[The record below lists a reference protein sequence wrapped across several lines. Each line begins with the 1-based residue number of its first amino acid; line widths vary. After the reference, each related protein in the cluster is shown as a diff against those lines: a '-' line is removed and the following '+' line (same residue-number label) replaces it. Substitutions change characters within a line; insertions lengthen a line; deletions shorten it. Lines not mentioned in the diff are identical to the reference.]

1 VGVVREVGVEPSPLT
16 ES

>member
-1 VGVVREVGVEPSPLT
+1 VLVEPSPLT